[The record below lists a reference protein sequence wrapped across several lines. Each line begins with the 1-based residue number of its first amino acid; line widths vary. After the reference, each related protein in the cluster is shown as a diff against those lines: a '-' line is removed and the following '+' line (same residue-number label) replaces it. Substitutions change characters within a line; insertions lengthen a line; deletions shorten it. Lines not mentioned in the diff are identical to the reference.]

1 MARDLRMSIADNP
14 DRCWLYPSTCV
25 ENNQLVKDAQPITR
39 FNKTDIVPFAWKR
52 ITINGNLTNARHLIG
67 TIQTN
72 DIAWQARP
80 DMFIKDQTGMLFI
93 IDEISADNDENKSKN
108 IGTRPVHVM
117 TMVLR
122 GLEIQNG

>member
-1 MARDLRMSIADNP
+1 MARDLRTSIADMP
-14 DRCWLYPSTCV
+14 DRCWLYSSTCV
-25 ENNQLVKDAQPITR
+25 ENNQLVKDAKPITR

-72 DIAWQARP
+72 DNVWQARP